1 LFPSNI
7 ECSPIVLF
15 ECGLLDYLLTSD
27 VGNSKEIISWTGG
40 ELMKT
45 VKDSNRNSHVQIS
58 DASTQLLDLYNNG
71 AKEVL
76 SETLSLI

>member
-1 LFPSNI
+1 LFYS
-7 ECSPIVLF
+7 SA
-15 ECGLLDYLLTSD
+15 GLQITFLTSD
-27 VGNSKEIISWTGG
+27 VGNSKEIISWTGGG

-76 SETLSLI
+76 SEKLISLI

>member
-1 LFPSNI
+1 MFADCFI
-7 ECSPIVLF
+7 RVRGCQITF
-15 ECGLLDYLLTSD
+15 LTSD
-27 VGNSKEIISWTGG
+27 VGNSKEIISWTGGG

-76 SETLSLI
+76 SEKAYNSSKNL

>member
-1 LFPSNI
+1 MFADCFI
-7 ECSPIVLF
+7 RVQGCQITF
-15 ECGLLDYLLTSD
+15 LTSD
-27 VGNSKEIISWTGG
+27 VGNSKEIISWTGGG

-76 SETLSLI
+76 SEKLISLI

>member
-1 LFPSNI
+1 
-7 ECSPIVLF
+7 
-15 ECGLLDYLLTSD
+15 
-27 VGNSKEIISWTGG
+27 
-40 ELMKT
+40 MKT

-76 SETLSLI
+76 SEKAYNSHLRTYNWASITDKYEELYARLLKK

>member
-1 LFPSNI
+1 MFADCFI
-7 ECSPIVLF
+7 RVRGCQITF
-15 ECGLLDYLLTSD
+15 LTD
-27 VGNSKEIISWTGG
+27 VGNSKEIISWTGGG

-76 SETLSLI
+76 SEKRL